1 MSKAVS
7 VSVSALAVMR
17 AWLLARAYGH
27 FWAGVS
33 CTPENLR
40 RAALVRNLSS
50 AKAELAAVREA
61 DQSVGV
67 DPNGREATTRRAA
80 AYAGLEA
87 AEAAYGKEE
96 DLLPDWVTWDK
107 RVPPSTREEAEIISW
122 SLDSWGGVM
131 YVVSPSGEHHY
142 VTATGRTNW
151 TVGVDGTTCVSIDRP
166 GAVGVVSFMV
176 SPKGEYRLAI
186 APYEGWDRSAKRSSG
201 SRHVGAALTCAMAL
215 GVPGLVRQLR
225 VAYITGLTMDL
236 EGAGLPEGSEER
248 AALEASIRTLGEE
261 LAA

>member
-1 MSKAVS
+1 MSKAI
-7 VSVSALAVMR
+7 SVSALAVMR

-40 RAALVRNLSS
+40 RAVLVRDLSS

-107 RVPPSTREEAEIISW
+107 RVPPSTREEAEIISG
-122 SLDSWGGVM
+122 SLDSWGGIG
-131 YVVSPSGEHHY
+131 YVVSPSGRHHY
-142 VTATGRTNW
+142 TTSTGRTNW
-151 TVGVDGTTCVSIDRP
+151 TVNADGTVFVSIDRP
-166 GAVGVVSFMV
+166 GAVGVVHFEA
-176 SPKGEYRLAI
+176 SPKGEYSLYI

-201 SRHVGAALTCAMAL
+201 SRHVGAALTCACAL
-215 GVPGLVRQLR
+215 QLPGLVRQLQ
-225 VAYITGLTMDL
+225 VAYRAGLMMDL